1 MSYYTGVVTGRQLDF
16 EKAIYN
22 IENGLSTEWE
32 DISRPT
38 DLIDNCGTRTESA
51 TDQLDVTSIVQL
63 KLVNTFGVQYS
74 DYFYTAFVFHTKN

>member
-63 KLVNTFGVQYS
+63 KLVNTFGV
-74 DYFYTAFVFHTKN
+74 